1 MADRLLSGWA
11 FLGAPVAFAVFVFTS
26 YRYSLARGGLPI
38 SEMPDWTWFVAFAV
52 SGVSGLVALS
62 IMLRRAQAFAWAWLA
77 FYAIGILIA
86 NSVLHILIACGFGD
100 CF

>member
-1 MADRLLSGWA
+1 MIDRLSLGWA
-11 FLGAPVAFAVFVFTS
+11 FLGAPVTFAVFVFVS

-52 SGVSGLVALS
+52 SGVSGVAAMSVFLT
-62 IMLRRAQAFAWAWLA
+62 RTKAFHLAWLA
-77 FYAIGILIA
+77 FYTIGIVII
-86 NSVLHILIACGFGD
+86 NSVLHVLIACGFGD